1 MPSAIMLALKIA
13 LKTIAAIG
21 ISLCVIVTQSAGP
34 APFAAPELGLLARAQ
49 YYMFHRRCRDLFL
62 GFSIGDLVFCAL
74 EGWPPTPPGGF
85 SRATGVAAVALLHG
99 LGASLLTA
107 YENRDTSADGE

>member
-1 MPSAIMLALKIA
+1 MAIALKII
-13 LKTIAAIG
+13 TAIG
-21 ISLCVIVTQSAGP
+21 VGLCAIEAQSAGP
-34 APFAAPELGLLARAQ
+34 APFAAPELGFLARAQ

-85 SRATGVAAVALLHG
+85 SMATGVAAVALLHW